1 MRVAVTG
8 GAGYVG
14 SAIVEALLATG
25 HQVMVFD
32 SLATGHR
39 ESLAGQE
46 ITLIQGD
53 LAERAAIDR
62 AFQTFGVE
70 AVIHTAGSI
79 EAGESMRNPGKYYQN
94 NVVNSINLLDA
105 MAENGVKRLVFSS
118 SAGVYGNPT
127 RVPIEEDDPKVP
139 ENCYG
144 ETKLVIERAA
154 AWYGRT
160 GLRSVFLRYFNAAG
174 ATERLGE
181 AHDPETHV
189 IPLCLQVALGQ
200 RERFS
205 IYGTDYPTPDG
216 TAIRDFVHIAD
227 LAQAHVRALELSWSD
242 ANSPAWEA
250 FNLGSGTGF
259 SVREVVE
266 MARKVSGRP
275 IPVAETPR
283 RPGDPAA
290 LVANPRKAIE
300 QLGWTPR
307 FGDLESIIASAW
319 RWHQRHP
326 RGYRS

>member
-1 MRVAVTG
+1 MRVVVTG

-14 SAIVEALLATG
+14 SAVVEALLAVG
-25 HQVMVFD
+25 HRVAVFD
-32 SLATGHR
+32 SLITGHP

-46 ITLIQGD
+46 VSLIQGD
-53 LAERAAIDR
+53 LADRAAIEQALRGFTAD
-62 AFQTFGVE
+62 

-79 EAGESMRNPGKYYQN
+79 EAGESMRDPGKYYRN
-94 NVVNSINLLDA
+94 NVINSINLLDA
-105 MAENGVKRLVFSS
+105 MANNDVRRFVFSS

-127 RVPIEEDDPKVP
+127 RVPIEEDDPKAP

-144 ETKLVIERAA
+144 ETKLAIERAA
-154 AWYGRT
+154 SWYGRI

-200 RERFS
+200 REQFS

-216 TAIRDFVHIAD
+216 TAVRDYVHITD
-227 LAQAHVRALELSWSD
+227 LAQAHARALEL
-242 ANSPAWEA
+242 AWDDESGPTWKA

-266 MARKVSGRP
+266 MARQVSGHA
-275 IPVAETPR
+275 IPTIETPR

-307 FGDLESIIASAW
+307 YGDLTSIISSAW
-319 RWHQRHP
+319 HWHRRHP
-326 RGYRS
+326 HGYRS